1 VSERKPT
8 TWQDVAII
16 GLVLAFAFGVILVVF
31 A

>member
-8 TWQDVAII
+8 TWQDVAFF

-31 A
+31 G